1 MEVYESHMGGIYFDN
16 EILDYDDLYCE
27 QCGDSDTH
35 LGHADTWE
43 ELEAMLVWE
52 YEDEDEVYYKYDE
65 DYMKELKAEFE
76 TLIAME
82 I

>member
-1 MEVYESHMGGIYFDN
+1 MEIYESHMGGIYFEN

-52 YEDEDEVYYKYDE
+52 DEDEDEVYYKYDE

>member
-16 EILDYDDLYCE
+16 EVLDYDDLYCE

-65 DYMKELKAEFE
+65 DYIKELKAEFE

>member
-16 EILDYDDLYCE
+16 EVLDYDDLYCE

>member
-16 EILDYDDLYCE
+16 EVLDYDDLYCE

-35 LGHADTWE
+35 LGHVDTWE
-43 ELEAMLVWE
+43 ELETMLVWE
-52 YEDEDEVYYKYDE
+52 YEDEDEVYYKYDSE
-65 DYMKELKAEFE
+65 YIYSLKNEFE
-76 TLIAME
+76 ALMAME

>member
-16 EILDYDDLYCE
+16 EVLDYDDLYCE

-52 YEDEDEVYYKYDE
+52 YEDEDEVYYKSDSEYI
-65 DYMKELKAEFE
+65 YSLKNEFE
-76 TLIAME
+76 ALMAME
-82 I
+82 M

>member
-1 MEVYESHMGGIYFDN
+1 MSTIPFLTT
-16 EILDYDDLYCE
+16 IPI
-27 QCGDSDTH
+27 H